1 MVHFRMFFIRRTR
14 ILAYSHTSIHQLLE
28 KVNGKLSY
36 LREENGRGLG
46 PINISSGHDAIDD
59 NQFGIIINTVKNAVI
74 PASAI
79 MTDAELRKNIIDID
93 EENQSIDIFRKFVNI

>member
-1 MVHFRMFFIRRTR
+1 LSCRR
-14 ILAYSHTSIHQLLE
+14 E
-28 KVNGKLSY
+28 GKREGLS
-36 LREENGRGLG
+36 
-46 PINISSGHDAIDD
+46 PINISSGHNAIDD